1 MAKVIFYEKTGC
13 RNNTKQ
19 KTLLTAAGHQVEAR
33 NLLQEHWT
41 KERLRWFFGHRP
53 VSQWFNRTA
62 PKVKSGEIN
71 PEQIDEE
78 TALNLMLEEPLLIR
92 RPLIQ
97 VGYRG
102 EVGFDTQVIDNW
114 IGLKPI
120 DDSLQEV
127 SRNLMNQDLQSCP
140 RNHHEH
146 HHQSK
151 EISD

>member
-19 KTLLTAAGHQVEAR
+19 KTLLTAAGHQVEAH
-33 NLLQEHWT
+33 NLLVERWT
-41 KERLRWFFGHRP
+41 KERLRWFFGNRP
-53 VSQWFNRTA
+53 VAEWFNRSA
-62 PKVKSGEIN
+62 PKIKSGEIN
-71 PEQIDEE
+71 PEQIDAE
-78 TALNLMLEEPLLIR
+78 TALKLMLEEPLLIR

-102 EVGFDTQVIDNW
+102 EVGFDAKVIDNW

-120 DDSLQEV
+120 DESLQEV

-140 RNHHEH
+140 RNHQH
-146 HHQSK
+146 HHQPK